1 MTCQSSGS
9 RCRGQGVGTVAKL
22 TVPNAICF
30 GPSFLVQSQTVWFLL
45 ISWQHIPTTAT
56 LKVFFFL
63 QGKDFLVCGRLRQG
77 NHCKHE
83 ASLGYIVRHCLER
96 GSGGRRGREKEQK
109 EAEG

>member
-1 MTCQSSGS
+1 MP
-9 RCRGQGVGTVAKL
+9 R
-22 TVPNAICF
+22 
-30 GPSFLVQSQTVWFLL
+30 
-45 ISWQHIPTTAT
+45 TAP
-56 LKVFFFL
+56 LKFSLFL
-63 QGKDFLVCGRLRQG
+63 QGKDFLIFGRLRQG